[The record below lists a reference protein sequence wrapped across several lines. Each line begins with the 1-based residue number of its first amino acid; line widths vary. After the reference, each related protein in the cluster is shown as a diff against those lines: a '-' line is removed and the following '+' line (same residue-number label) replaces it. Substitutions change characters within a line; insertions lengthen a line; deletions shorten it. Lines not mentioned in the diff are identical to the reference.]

1 MESLYFHPD
10 DDISG
15 KLSVP
20 SPLQPQLLNSKDTL
34 SATPPPTGNN
44 IGDPIDPL
52 ANQLK
57 RKHAE
62 MSAAT
67 TTAEAA
73 VA

>member
-44 IGDPIDPL
+44 IGDPIDLL

-73 VA
+73 VV

>member
-20 SPLQPQLLNSKDTL
+20 SPLQPQLINSKDTL

-44 IGDPIDPL
+44 IVTGDPIDPF

-62 MSAAT
+62 MAAGGT
-67 TTAEAA
+67 STEH
-73 VA
+73 